1 MEVCARAV
9 RGGGL
14 VKNMDLAHLDTA
26 CLDGAERV
34 LGGEG
39 AGAPT
44 DEDAAGSLCA
54 IVSVLS
60 IFVSDWP
67 AKLLFEERRYKR
79 AGRPRNS

>member
-14 VKNMDLAHLDTA
+14 VKNVDLAHLDITG
-26 CLDGAERV
+26 LGDAERV

-39 AGAPT
+39 AGVPT
-44 DEDAAGSLCA
+44 DEDAIGSLCT

-60 IFVSDWP
+60 RSVSYIWS
-67 AKLLFEERRYKR
+67 AKPLSEE
-79 AGRPRNS
+79 